1 MKRLLSIAALSLL
14 TIPLFAAEA
23 EGPTKELQPFAS
35 LVGKVWVGEFPGG
48 NMIDEQKFEWIFGG
62 RFLRAVHKAV
72 NTSDG
77 ATVYEG
83 ETIFAWHPG
92 GKTIVWWYF
101 NATGGFITGTI
112 TQADDGWVF
121 EGINH
126 SPPPQPQKVRGVW
139 RIKSASE
146 WESVQYFLSETDEWR
161 ETFTITFRP
170 KQ

>member
-1 MKRLLSIAALSLL
+1 LKRFFAIAGLLLMTL
-14 TIPLFAAEA
+14 PLVTVDAQE
-23 EGPTKELQPFAS
+23 PTKELLPFAS
-35 LVGKVWVGEFPGG
+35 LVGKAWVGEFPGG
-48 NMIDEQKFEWIFGG
+48 NMTDEQTFEWIFGG
-62 RFLRAVHKAV
+62 KFLRSVHKVV
-72 NTSDG
+72 NTDG

-83 ETIFAWHPG
+83 ETIFAWHPN

-139 RIKSASE
+139 RIKSDSE

-161 ETFTITFRP
+161 ETFTMTFRP
-170 KQ
+170 KE